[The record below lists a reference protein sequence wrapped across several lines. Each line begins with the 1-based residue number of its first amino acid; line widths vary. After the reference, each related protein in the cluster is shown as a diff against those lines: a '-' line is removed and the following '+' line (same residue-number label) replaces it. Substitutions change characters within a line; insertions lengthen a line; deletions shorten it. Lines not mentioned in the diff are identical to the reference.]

1 MQGAAMVIEPMIR
14 SNVCLNAHPQGCL
27 HQVKAQIEYVRDCD
41 KIVGPKRV
49 LVIGASNGYGL
60 AARIVSTFSC
70 GADTVG
76 VSYEREALR
85 KRTASAGWYNNE
97 AFTQLAQAQGHG
109 VWNINGDAFS
119 QEVKEQV
126 KELVQTHLGQI
137 DFLVYSIAAPRRQDP
152 ETGEM
157 HSSVIKPLGQAYTAK
172 TVDFMTGEVS
182 EQTTPP
188 ATEQEVANT
197 IKVMGGEDWALWIDH
212 LLEAGLLAPDFLT
225 IAFSYVGPEQTRAIY
240 RNGSIG
246 KAKEDL
252 EQHVTKINARLQS
265 LGGRAVIGIQ
275 KALVTR
281 ASAVIP
287 AVPLYIALLYRVM
300 KSKGLHENCIEQMVR
315 LYRDFLFSP
324 SGTPTDER
332 GRYRLDDWEMRPDVQ
347 QEVTQR
353 WQEATSGNVHQ
364 LGDIEGLRA
373 EFLRHHGFGIQ
384 GIDYQADV
392 PMDRV

>member
-1 MQGAAMVIEPMIR
+1 MVIEPMIR

-27 HQVKAQIEYVRDCD
+27 HQVAEQIKYVKDCG
-41 KIVGPKRV
+41 KIEGPKRV

-70 GADTVG
+70 GADTLG
-76 VSYEREALR
+76 ISYERAPLR

-119 QEVKEQV
+119 LEVKEQA
-126 KELVQTHLGQI
+126 KALVETHLGQI
-137 DFLVYSIAAPRRQDP
+137 DYLVYSIAAPRRQDP

-182 EQTTPP
+182 EQTTQP
-188 ATEQEVANT
+188 ATAQEAAHTV
-197 IKVMGGEDWALWIDH
+197 KVMGGEDWGLWVDY
-212 LLEAGLLAPDFLT
+212 LLEAGLLAQDFLT
-225 IAFSYVGPEQTRAIY
+225 IAFSYVGPEQTQAIY
-240 RNGSIG
+240 RNGTIG

-252 EQHVTKINARLQS
+252 EQYVTKINDRVQS
-265 LGGRAVIGIQ
+265 IKGRAVIGVQ

-287 AVPLYIALLYRVM
+287 AVPLYISLLYRVM
-300 KSKGLHENCIEQMVR
+300 KAKGLHENCIEQMVR
-315 LYRDFLFSP
+315 LYRDFLFSDAEAP
-324 SGTPTDER
+324 ADEL

-347 QEVTQR
+347 EEVAKR
-353 WQEATSGNVHQ
+353 WQEITTGNVYQ
-364 LGDIEGLRA
+364 LADIEGLRT
-373 EFLRHHGFGIQ
+373 EFLRHHGFGIR
-384 GIDYQADV
+384 GIDYEADV
-392 PMDRV
+392 PIDQLA

>member
-1 MQGAAMVIEPMIR
+1 MIIEPMIR

-27 HQVKAQIEYVRDCD
+27 HQVKEQIKYVEAEDR
-41 KIVGPKRV
+41 IEGPKRV

-60 AARIVSTFSC
+60 AARIVSAFSS
-70 GADTVG
+70 GADTLG
-76 VSYEREALR
+76 VSYERAPLR

-97 AFTQLAQAQGHG
+97 AFTQLAQEQGFG

-119 QEVKEQV
+119 LAVKEQV
-126 KELVQTHLGQI
+126 RELTQTHLGQI

-172 TVDFMTGEVS
+172 TVDFITGEVS
-182 EQTTPP
+182 EQTTQP
-188 ATEQEVANT
+188 ATEQEAAHTV
-197 IKVMGGEDWALWIDH
+197 KVMGGEDWGLWVDD
-212 LLEAGLLAPDFLT
+212 LLEAGLLAQDFLT
-225 IAFSYVGPEQTRAIY
+225 IAFSYVGPEQTQAIY
-240 RNGSIG
+240 RNGTIG

-252 EQHVTKINARLQS
+252 EQYVTKINDRVQAIR
-265 LGGRAVIGIQ
+265 GRAVIGVQ

-287 AVPLYIALLYRVM
+287 AVPLYISLLYRVM
-300 KSKGLHENCIEQMVR
+300 KSKGLHENCIQQMVR

-324 SGTPTDER
+324 NGAPTDDL
-332 GRYRLDDWEMRPDVQ
+332 GRYRLDDWEMRGDVQ
-347 QEVTQR
+347 DEVTER
-353 WQEATSGNVHQ
+353 WQEISSGNVHQ
-364 LGDIEGLRA
+364 LADIEGLRT

-392 PMDRV
+392 PIDGL